1 MDQTKIK
8 EALVAMLEEVAE
20 KAKAD
25 ARAGESDI
33 GSIFRED
40 STPLK
45 RLDVAAVE
53 EAIANVN
60 KATAT
65 KEGTR
70 RLVNGLFLAAKVAA
84 RVAFPA

>member
-1 MDQTKIK
+1 MDQARIK
-8 EALVAMLEEVAE
+8 EALTSMLEEVAE

-40 STPLK
+40 SPTLTS
-45 RLDVAAVE
+45 LDVKAVE
-53 EAIANVN
+53 EAIADVN

-84 RVAFPA
+84 RVAFPS